1 MGVFLPPQVETIIPS
16 ILLYGRSKSHC
27 KNLLYFSLGL
37 LWLFSPLLSS
47 FLNPFVYYWGLYY
60 TLLNKQPVP
69 VPREPQF
76 SPSMGH
82 FGTCCVWSSGNKVQ
96 SQGSI
101 LTRAVGRNLITPHD
115 TGGVFFPFQL
125 LPTSWGTDRWAGM
138 LHCLPICL
146 RVFPSHLSQS
156 QLFGRRG

>member
-1 MGVFLPPQVETIIPS
+1 MIVFAFALILPKSLRLLLRLILYIVEQT
-16 ILLYGRSKSHC
+16 
-27 KNLLYFSLGL
+27 
-37 LWLFSPLLSS
+37 
-47 FLNPFVYYWGLYY
+47 
-60 TLLNKQPVP
+60 P